1 MTSDFRKDLWFSLKI
16 ALLSILIALGID
28 GLRVPYPLNPLA
40 GKLCRLLYYFCY
52 MVVCHILAV

>member
-28 GLRVPYPLNPLA
+28 GLIR
-40 GKLCRLLYYFCY
+40 
-52 MVVCHILAV
+52 ILRYLPVLIRWLISCA